1 LYFFF
6 SATVGLM
13 LFQLFG
19 AKAYFCKL
27 PNIWDIFLP
36 FMTSSIK
43 DGGIQAGGII
53 TSLHDVM

>member
-1 LYFFF
+1 
-6 SATVGLM
+6 M

-53 TSLHDVM
+53 TSLDDVM